1 MHNRWS
7 TDAAE
12 KLTGLDLLVYTTRL
26 IGADPTL
33 VLWGGGNSSLK
44 ALCADHTGREVRVLW
59 IKGSGSDMRT
69 AAPQNFTALRLD
81 ELLPLQHR
89 DQMTDE
95 DMVAYQI
102 RCMLQPGQP
111 NPSVETLLHAFIP
124 APHIYHTHAD
134 AICAL
139 LDVPDSRSILQEV
152 YGERIGVVPYRRP
165 GFALAKLVSQEV
177 NGQRDIEALFLD
189 KHGLVTWGESAEE
202 AYMKTV
208 QAVHKA
214 EKFATT
220 KKIQNGWT
228 APTQGV
234 SLPRPRH
241 LDYAVR
247 LALTLRKTIST
258 QERKVLAYDDSAEV
272 LAFLNA
278 PNAKEVAEVGP
289 FTPDHM
295 LHTKAKPLFVEL
307 PQAVALDDIPAVV
320 EKAVDSYRENYL
332 QAFEQYKTPGLRML
346 DPYPRVI
353 LIPGIGMFISGKDRR
368 ACRIAQDLYLHTMSV
383 GLTCSSIAHYTA
395 LSPRDQFE
403 FEYWPLELYKLS
415 LLPPEKEMSRRI
427 VLITGAAGAIG
438 QAIAARLVAAGASVI
453 LTDVNAERL
462 QSLSEEL
469 NQKSGEQNS
478 IAIPLDVSHE
488 SSVIDSFQKAILA
501 YGGLDVIVSN
511 AGIARPGAVENLSL
525 QDWQASLSVNS
536 TGHFLICRE
545 AMRAFR
551 RQGMGG
557 NIVVVATKNIVAPGK
572 DFGAYSASKAAQAQ
586 LARVL
591 AIEGADYGVRVN
603 MVNPDA
609 IIEGSGLWSQEV
621 REGRAAAYGIP
632 VDKLEHYYAM
642 RNLLKTKVTGQDV
655 AEAVLFLASDRSAK
669 TTGTM
674 IAVDGG
680 VREAFPR

>member
-1 MHNRWS
+1 MQNRWS
-7 TDAAE
+7 THAAE

-26 IGADPTL
+26 IGADPAL

-44 ALCADHTGREVRVLW
+44 GVCADHAGRDVRVLW
-59 IKGSGSDMRT
+59 VKGSGSDMRT
-69 AAPQNFTALRLD
+69 ATPQNFTALRLD
-81 ELLPLQHR
+81 DLLPLQR
-89 DQMTDE
+89 REQMTDE

-102 RCMLQPGQP
+102 RCMLEPGQP

-139 LDVPDSRSILQEV
+139 LDVPDSRSILQEA
-152 YGERIGVVPYRRP
+152 YGERIGMVPYRRP
-165 GFALAKLVSQEV
+165 GFALAKSVSQVVHEH
-177 NGQRDIEALFLD
+177 GDIDALFLD

-208 QAVHKA
+208 QAVHRA
-214 EKFATT
+214 EQFATT

-228 APTQGV
+228 GPAQVT
-234 SLPRPRH
+234 SLPH
-241 LDYAVR
+241 HHDYAVR
-247 LALTLRKTIST
+247 LSLSLRKAIST
-258 QERKVLAYDDSAEV
+258 RERKVLIFDDSAEV
-272 LAFLNA
+272 LSFLNA
-278 PNAKEVAEVGP
+278 PNAKEVAAVGP

-295 LHTKAKPLFVEL
+295 LHTKPRPLFVDV
-307 PQAVALDDIPAVV
+307 PQSVALDDIPALV
-320 EKAVDSYRENYL
+320 EKAVDTYRENYV
-332 QAFEQYKTPGLRML
+332 QTFEQYKTPGLRML

-353 LIPGIGMFISGKDRR
+353 LIPGIGMFISGKNRR
-368 ACRIAQDLYLHTMSV
+368 ACRIAHELYLHTMTV
-383 GLTCSSIAHYTA
+383 GLTCASIAHYTG
-395 LSPRDQFE
+395 LSSKDQFE
-403 FEYWPLELYKLS
+403 FEYWPLELYKLT

-427 VLITGAAGAIG
+427 VLVTGAAGAIG
-438 QAIAARLVAAGASVI
+438 QAIAEKLVAAGASVI
-453 LTDVNAERL
+453 LTDVNAEPLQRL
-462 QSLSEEL
+462 SDEL
-469 NQKSGEQNS
+469 NQKSGEHNTV
-478 IAIPLDVSHE
+478 AIPIDVSSE
-488 SSVIDSFQKAILA
+488 SSVTEGFRRAILA
-501 YGGLDVIVSN
+501 YGGLDVVVSN
-511 AGIARPGAVENLSL
+511 AGIARAGAVEYLSL
-525 QDWQASLSVNS
+525 QDWQDSLSVNS

-545 AMRAFR
+545 AMRTFR

-557 NIVVVATKNIVAPGK
+557 NIVVVSTKNVLAPGK

-591 AIEGADYGVRVN
+591 ALEGGDYGVRVN

-609 IIEGSGLWSQEV
+609 VIEGSGLWSKEV
-621 REGRAAAYGIP
+621 REGRAAAYGIS

-642 RNLLKTKVTGQDV
+642 RNLLKTNITGHDV
-655 AEAVLFLASDRSAK
+655 AEAVLFLASDRSSK

>member
-1 MHNRWS
+1 MQNRWS
-7 TDAAE
+7 THAAE

-26 IGADPTL
+26 IGADPAL

-44 ALCADHTGREVRVLW
+44 GVCADHAGRDVRVLW
-59 IKGSGSDMRT
+59 VKGSGSDMRT
-69 AAPQNFTALRLD
+69 ATPQNFTALRLD
-81 ELLPLQHR
+81 DLLPLQR
-89 DQMTDE
+89 REQMTDE

-102 RCMLQPGQP
+102 RCMLEPGQP

-139 LDVPDSRSILQEV
+139 LDVPDSRSILQEA
-152 YGERIGVVPYRRP
+152 YGERIGMVPYRRP
-165 GFALAKLVSQEV
+165 GFALAKSVSQVVHEH
-177 NGQRDIEALFLD
+177 GDIDALFLD

-208 QAVHKA
+208 QAVHRA
-214 EKFATT
+214 EQFATT

-228 APTQGV
+228 GPAQVT
-234 SLPRPRH
+234 SLPH
-241 LDYAVR
+241 HHDYAVR
-247 LALTLRKTIST
+247 LSLSLRKAIST
-258 QERKVLAYDDSAEV
+258 RERKVLIFDDSAEV
-272 LAFLNA
+272 LSFLNA
-278 PNAKEVAEVGP
+278 PNAKEVAAVGP

-295 LHTKAKPLFVEL
+295 LHTKPRPLFVDV
-307 PQAVALDDIPAVV
+307 PQSVALDDIPALV
-320 EKAVDSYRENYL
+320 EKAVDTYRENYV

-353 LIPGIGMFISGKDRR
+353 LIPGIGMFISGKNRR
-368 ACRIAQDLYLHTMSV
+368 ACRIAHELYLHTMTV
-383 GLTCSSIAHYTA
+383 GLTCASIAHYTG
-395 LSPRDQFE
+395 LSSKDQFE
-403 FEYWPLELYKLS
+403 FEYWPLELYKLT

-427 VLITGAAGAIG
+427 VLVTGAAGAIG
-438 QAIAARLVAAGASVI
+438 QAIAEKLVATGASVI
-453 LTDVNAERL
+453 LTDVNAEPLQRL
-462 QSLSEEL
+462 SDEL
-469 NQKSGEQNS
+469 NQKSGEHNTV
-478 IAIPLDVSHE
+478 AIPIDVSSE
-488 SSVIDSFQKAILA
+488 SSVTEGFRRAILA
-501 YGGLDVIVSN
+501 YGGLDVVVSN
-511 AGIARPGAVENLSL
+511 AGIARAGAVEYLSL
-525 QDWQASLSVNS
+525 QDWQDSLSVNS

-545 AMRAFR
+545 AMRTFR

-557 NIVVVATKNIVAPGK
+557 NIVVVSTKNVLAPGK

-591 AIEGADYGVRVN
+591 ALEGGDYGVRVN

-609 IIEGSGLWSQEV
+609 VIEGSGLWSKEV
-621 REGRAAAYGIP
+621 REGRAAAYGIS

-642 RNLLKTKVTGQDV
+642 RNLLKTNITGHDV
-655 AEAVLFLASDRSAK
+655 AEAVLFLASDRSSK

>member
-1 MHNRWS
+1 MQNRWS
-7 TDAAE
+7 THAAE

-26 IGADPTL
+26 IGADPAL

-44 ALCADHTGREVRVLW
+44 GVCADHAGRDVRVLW
-59 IKGSGSDMRT
+59 VKGSGSDMRT
-69 AAPQNFTALRLD
+69 ATPQNFTALRLD
-81 ELLPLQHR
+81 DLLPLQR
-89 DQMTDE
+89 REQMTDE

-102 RCMLQPGQP
+102 RCMLEPGQP

-139 LDVPDSRSILQEV
+139 LDVPDSRSILQEA
-152 YGERIGVVPYRRP
+152 YGERIGMVPYRRP
-165 GFALAKLVSQEV
+165 GFALAKSVSQVVHEH
-177 NGQRDIEALFLD
+177 GDIDALFLD

-208 QAVHKA
+208 QAVHRA
-214 EKFATT
+214 EQFATT

-228 APTQGV
+228 GPAQVT
-234 SLPRPRH
+234 SLPH
-241 LDYAVR
+241 HHDYAVR
-247 LALTLRKTIST
+247 LSLSLRKAIST
-258 QERKVLAYDDSAEV
+258 RERKVLIFDDSAEV
-272 LAFLNA
+272 LSFLNA
-278 PNAKEVAEVGP
+278 PNAKEVAAVGP

-295 LHTKAKPLFVEL
+295 LHTKPRPLFVDV
-307 PQAVALDDIPAVV
+307 PQSVALDDIPALV
-320 EKAVDSYRENYL
+320 EKAVDTYRENYV
-332 QAFEQYKTPGLRML
+332 QTFEQYKTPGLRML

-353 LIPGIGMFISGKDRR
+353 LIPGIGMFISGKNRR
-368 ACRIAQDLYLHTMSV
+368 ACRIAHELYLHTMTV
-383 GLTCSSIAHYTA
+383 GLTCASIAHYTG
-395 LSPRDQFE
+395 LSSKDQFE
-403 FEYWPLELYKLS
+403 FEYWPLELYKLT

-427 VLITGAAGAIG
+427 VLVTGAAGAIG
-438 QAIAARLVAAGASVI
+438 QAIAEKLVATGASVI
-453 LTDVNAERL
+453 LTDVNAEPLQRL
-462 QSLSEEL
+462 SDEL
-469 NQKSGEQNS
+469 NQKSGEHNTV
-478 IAIPLDVSHE
+478 AIPIDVSSE
-488 SSVIDSFQKAILA
+488 SSVTEGFRRAILA
-501 YGGLDVIVSN
+501 YGGLDVVVSN
-511 AGIARPGAVENLSL
+511 AGIARAGAVEYLSL
-525 QDWQASLSVNS
+525 QDWQDSLSVNS

-545 AMRAFR
+545 AMRTFR

-557 NIVVVATKNIVAPGK
+557 NIVVVSTKNVLAPGK

-591 AIEGADYGVRVN
+591 ALEGGDYGVRVN

-609 IIEGSGLWSQEV
+609 VIEGSGLWSKEV
-621 REGRAAAYGIP
+621 REGRAAAYGIS

-642 RNLLKTKVTGQDV
+642 RNLLKTNITGHDV
-655 AEAVLFLASDRSAK
+655 AEAVLFLASDRSSK

>member
-1 MHNRWS
+1 MQNRWS
-7 TDAAE
+7 THAAE

-26 IGADPTL
+26 IGADPAL

-44 ALCADHTGREVRVLW
+44 GVCADHAGRDVRVLW
-59 IKGSGSDMRT
+59 VKGSGSDMRT
-69 AAPQNFTALRLD
+69 ATPQNFTALRLD
-81 ELLPLQHR
+81 DLLPLQR
-89 DQMTDE
+89 REQMTDE

-102 RCMLQPGQP
+102 RCMLEPGQP

-139 LDVPDSRSILQEV
+139 LDVPDSRSILQEA
-152 YGERIGVVPYRRP
+152 YGERIGMVPYRRP
-165 GFALAKLVSQEV
+165 GFALAKSVSQVVHEH
-177 NGQRDIEALFLD
+177 GDIDALFLD

-208 QAVHKA
+208 QAVHRA
-214 EKFATT
+214 EQFATT

-228 APTQGV
+228 GPAQVT
-234 SLPRPRH
+234 SLPH
-241 LDYAVR
+241 HHDYAVR
-247 LALTLRKTIST
+247 LSLSLRKAIST
-258 QERKVLAYDDSAEV
+258 RERKVLIFDDSAEV
-272 LAFLNA
+272 LSFLNA
-278 PNAKEVAEVGP
+278 PNAKEVAAVGP

-295 LHTKAKPLFVEL
+295 LHTKPRPLFVDV
-307 PQAVALDDIPAVV
+307 PPSVALDDIPALV
-320 EKAVDSYRENYL
+320 EKAVDTYRENYV

-353 LIPGIGMFISGKDRR
+353 LIPGIGMFISGKNRR
-368 ACRIAQDLYLHTMSV
+368 ACRIAHELYLHTMTV
-383 GLTCSSIAHYTA
+383 GLTCASIAHYTG
-395 LSPRDQFE
+395 LSSKDQFE
-403 FEYWPLELYKLS
+403 FEYWPLELYKLT

-427 VLITGAAGAIG
+427 VLVTGAAGAIG
-438 QAIAARLVAAGASVI
+438 QAIAEKLVATGASVI
-453 LTDVNAERL
+453 LTDVNAEPLQRL
-462 QSLSEEL
+462 SDEL
-469 NQKSGEQNS
+469 NQKSGEHNTV
-478 IAIPLDVSHE
+478 AIPIDVSSE
-488 SSVIDSFQKAILA
+488 SSVTEGFRRAILA
-501 YGGLDVIVSN
+501 YGGLDVVVSN
-511 AGIARPGAVENLSL
+511 AGIARAGAVEYLSL
-525 QDWQASLSVNS
+525 QDWQDSLSVNS

-545 AMRAFR
+545 AMRTFR

-557 NIVVVATKNIVAPGK
+557 NIVVVSTKNVLAPGK

-591 AIEGADYGVRVN
+591 ALEGGDYGVRVN

-609 IIEGSGLWSQEV
+609 VIEGSGLWSKEV
-621 REGRAAAYGIP
+621 REGRAAAYGIS

-642 RNLLKTKVTGQDV
+642 RNLLKTNITGHDV
-655 AEAVLFLASDRSAK
+655 AEAVLFLASDRSSK

>member
-1 MHNRWS
+1 MQNRWS
-7 TDAAE
+7 THAAE

-26 IGADPTL
+26 IGADPAL

-44 ALCADHTGREVRVLW
+44 GVCADHAGRDVRVLW
-59 IKGSGSDMRT
+59 VKGSGSDMRT
-69 AAPQNFTALRLD
+69 ATPQNFTALRLD
-81 ELLPLQHR
+81 DLMPLQR
-89 DQMTDE
+89 REQMTDE

-102 RCMLQPGQP
+102 RCMLEPGQP

-139 LDVPDSRSILQEV
+139 LDVPDSRSILQEA
-152 YGERIGVVPYRRP
+152 YGERIGMVPYRRP
-165 GFALAKLVSQEV
+165 GFALAKSVSQVVHEH
-177 NGQRDIEALFLD
+177 GDIDALFLD

-208 QAVHKA
+208 QAVHRA
-214 EKFATT
+214 EQFATT

-228 APTQGV
+228 GPAQVT
-234 SLPRPRH
+234 SLPH
-241 LDYAVR
+241 HHDYAVR
-247 LALTLRKTIST
+247 LSLSLRKAIST
-258 QERKVLAYDDSAEV
+258 RERKVLIFDDSAEV
-272 LAFLNA
+272 LSFLNA
-278 PNAKEVAEVGP
+278 PNAKEVAAVGP

-295 LHTKAKPLFVEL
+295 LHTKPRPLFVDV
-307 PQAVALDDIPAVV
+307 PPSVALDDIPALV
-320 EKAVDSYRENYL
+320 EKAVDTYRENYV

-353 LIPGIGMFISGKDRR
+353 LIPGIGMFISGKNRR
-368 ACRIAQDLYLHTMSV
+368 ACRIAHELYLHTMTV
-383 GLTCSSIAHYTA
+383 GLTCASIAHYTG
-395 LSPRDQFE
+395 LSSKDQFE
-403 FEYWPLELYKLS
+403 FEYWPLELYKLT

-427 VLITGAAGAIG
+427 VLVTGAAGAIG
-438 QAIAARLVAAGASVI
+438 QAIAEKLVAAGASVI
-453 LTDVNAERL
+453 LTDVNAEPLQRL
-462 QSLSEEL
+462 SDEL
-469 NQKSGEQNS
+469 NQKSGEHNTV
-478 IAIPLDVSHE
+478 AIPIDVSSE
-488 SSVIDSFQKAILA
+488 SSVTEGFRRAILA
-501 YGGLDVIVSN
+501 YGGLDVVVSN
-511 AGIARPGAVENLSL
+511 AGIARAGAVEYLSL
-525 QDWQASLSVNS
+525 QDWQDSLSVNS

-545 AMRAFR
+545 AMRTFR

-557 NIVVVATKNIVAPGK
+557 NIVVVSTKNVLAPGK

-591 AIEGADYGVRVN
+591 ALEGGDYGVRVN

-609 IIEGSGLWSQEV
+609 VIEGSGLWSKEV
-621 REGRAAAYGIP
+621 REGRAAAYGIS

-642 RNLLKTKVTGQDV
+642 RNLLKTNITGHDV
-655 AEAVLFLASDRSAK
+655 AEAVLFLASDRSSK

>member
-1 MHNRWS
+1 MQNRWS
-7 TDAAE
+7 THAAE

-26 IGADPTL
+26 IGADPAL

-44 ALCADHTGREVRVLW
+44 GVCADHAGRDVRVLW
-59 IKGSGSDMRT
+59 VKGSGSDMRT
-69 AAPQNFTALRLD
+69 ATPQNFTALRLD
-81 ELLPLQHR
+81 DLLPLQR
-89 DQMTDE
+89 REQMTDE

-102 RCMLQPGQP
+102 RYMLEPGQP

-139 LDVPDSRSILQEV
+139 LDVPDSRSILQEA
-152 YGERIGVVPYRRP
+152 YGERIGMVPYRRP
-165 GFALAKLVSQEV
+165 GFALAKSVSQVVHEH
-177 NGQRDIEALFLD
+177 GDIDALFLD

-208 QAVHKA
+208 QAVHRA
-214 EKFATT
+214 EQFATT

-228 APTQGV
+228 GPAQVT
-234 SLPRPRH
+234 SLPH
-241 LDYAVR
+241 HHDYAVR
-247 LALTLRKTIST
+247 LSLSLRKAIST
-258 QERKVLAYDDSAEV
+258 RERKVLIFDDSAEV
-272 LAFLNA
+272 LSFLNA
-278 PNAKEVAEVGP
+278 PNAKEVAAVGP

-295 LHTKAKPLFVEL
+295 LHTKPRPLFVDV
-307 PQAVALDDIPAVV
+307 PQSVALDDIPALV
-320 EKAVDSYRENYL
+320 EKAVDTYRENYV

-353 LIPGIGMFISGKDRR
+353 LIPGIGMFISGKNRR
-368 ACRIAQDLYLHTMSV
+368 ACRIAHELYLHTMTV
-383 GLTCSSIAHYTA
+383 GLTCASIAHYTG
-395 LSPRDQFE
+395 LSSKDQFE
-403 FEYWPLELYKLS
+403 FEYWPLELYKLT

-427 VLITGAAGAIG
+427 VLVTGAAGAIG
-438 QAIAARLVAAGASVI
+438 QAIAEKLVAAGASVI
-453 LTDVNAERL
+453 LTDVNAEPLQRL
-462 QSLSEEL
+462 SDEL
-469 NQKSGEQNS
+469 NQKSGEHNTV
-478 IAIPLDVSHE
+478 AIPIDVSSE
-488 SSVIDSFQKAILA
+488 SSVTEGFRRAILA
-501 YGGLDVIVSN
+501 YGGLDVVVSN
-511 AGIARPGAVENLSL
+511 AGIARAGAVEYLSL
-525 QDWQASLSVNS
+525 QDWQDSLSVNS

-545 AMRAFR
+545 AMRTFR

-557 NIVVVATKNIVAPGK
+557 NIVVVSTKNVLAPGK

-591 AIEGADYGVRVN
+591 ALEGGDYGVRVN

-609 IIEGSGLWSQEV
+609 VIEGSGLWSKEV
-621 REGRAAAYGIP
+621 REGRAAAYGIS

-642 RNLLKTKVTGQDV
+642 RNLLKTNITGHDV
-655 AEAVLFLASDRSAK
+655 AEAVLFLASDRSSK

>member
-1 MHNRWS
+1 MQNRWS
-7 TDAAE
+7 THAAE

-26 IGADPTL
+26 IGADPAL

-44 ALCADHTGREVRVLW
+44 SVCADHAGRDVRVLW
-59 IKGSGSDMRT
+59 VKGSGSDMRT
-69 AAPQNFTALRLD
+69 ATPQNFTALRLD
-81 ELLPLQHR
+81 DLLPLQR
-89 DQMTDE
+89 REQMTDE

-102 RCMLQPGQP
+102 RCMLEPGQP

-139 LDVPDSRSILQEV
+139 LDVPDSRSILQEA
-152 YGERIGVVPYRRP
+152 YGERIGMVPYRRP
-165 GFALAKLVSQEV
+165 GFALAKSVSQVVHEH
-177 NGQRDIEALFLD
+177 GDIDALFLD

-202 AYMKTV
+202 AYLKTV
-208 QAVHKA
+208 QAVHRA
-214 EKFATT
+214 EQFATT

-228 APTQGV
+228 APVQVT
-234 SLPRPRH
+234 SLPH
-241 LDYAVR
+241 HHDYAVR
-247 LALTLRKTIST
+247 LALSLRKAIST
-258 QERKVLAYDDSAEV
+258 HERKVLIFDDSAEV
-272 LAFLNA
+272 LSFLNA
-278 PNAKEVAEVGP
+278 PNAKEVAAVGP

-295 LHTKAKPLFVEL
+295 LHTKPRPLFVDV
-307 PQAVALDDIPAVV
+307 PQSVALDDIPALV
-320 EKAVDSYRENYL
+320 EKAVDTYRENYV

-353 LIPGIGMFISGKDRR
+353 LIPGIGMFISGKNRR
-368 ACRIAQDLYLHTMSV
+368 ACRIAHELYLHTMTV
-383 GLTCSSIAHYTA
+383 GLTCASIAHYTG
-395 LSPRDQFE
+395 LSSKDQFE
-403 FEYWPLELYKLS
+403 FEYWPLELYKLT

-427 VLITGAAGAIG
+427 VLVTGAAGAIG
-438 QAIAARLVAAGASVI
+438 QAIAEKLVAAGASVI
-453 LTDVNAERL
+453 LTDVNAEPLQRL
-462 QSLSEEL
+462 SDEL
-469 NQKSGEQNS
+469 NQKSGEHNTV
-478 IAIPLDVSHE
+478 AIPIDVSSE
-488 SSVIDSFQKAILA
+488 SSVTEGFRRAILA
-501 YGGLDVIVSN
+501 YGGLDVVVSN
-511 AGIARPGAVENLSL
+511 AGIARAGAVEYLSL
-525 QDWQASLSVNS
+525 QDWQDSLSVNS

-545 AMRAFR
+545 AMRTFR

-557 NIVVVATKNIVAPGK
+557 NIVVVSTKNVLAPGK

-591 AIEGADYGVRVN
+591 ALEGGDYGVRVN

-609 IIEGSGLWSQEV
+609 VIEGSGLWSKEV
-621 REGRAAAYGIP
+621 REGRAAAYGIS

-642 RNLLKTKVTGQDV
+642 RNLLKTNITGHDV
-655 AEAVLFLASDRSAK
+655 AEAVLFLASDRSSK

>member
-1 MHNRWS
+1 MKNRWS

-12 KLTGLDLLVYTTRL
+12 KLSGLDLLVYTTRL
-26 IGADPTL
+26 VGADPTL

-44 ALCADHTGREVRVLW
+44 TRCADHTGREVRVLW
-59 IKGSGSDMRT
+59 VKGSGSDMRT
-69 AAPQNFTALRLD
+69 ATAQNFTALRLD
-81 ELLPLQHR
+81 DLLLLQQR
-89 DQMTDE
+89 DQMADE
-95 DMVAYQI
+95 DMVAYQM
-102 RCMLQPGQP
+102 RCMLEPGQP

-139 LDVPDSRSILQEV
+139 LDVPDSRSILQDV
-152 YGERIGVVPYRRP
+152 YGERIGMVPYRRP
-165 GFALAKLVSQEV
+165 GFALAKSVSRVVHEQ
-177 NGQRDIEALFLD
+177 GDIDALFLD

-214 EKFATT
+214 EKFAST
-220 KKIQNGWT
+220 KTIQNGWT
-228 APTQGV
+228 APTEETRVRRQDH
-234 SLPRPRH
+234 RH
-241 LDYAVR
+241 YAAR
-247 LALTLRKTIST
+247 LALILRRAIST
-258 QERKVLAYDDSAEV
+258 DERKLLTFDDSAEV

-295 LHTKAKPLFVEL
+295 LHTKAKPLFVDL
-307 PQAVALDDIPAVV
+307 PQSIVLDDIPAIV
-320 EKAVDSYRENYL
+320 EKAVDTYRENYV
-332 QAFEQYKTPGLRML
+332 QAFERYKTPGLRML

-353 LIPGIGMFISGKDRR
+353 LIPGIGMFISGKNRR
-368 ACRIAQDLYLHTMSV
+368 ACRIAHELYLHTMSV
-383 GLTCSSIAHYTA
+383 GQTCASIAHYTG
-395 LSPRDQFE
+395 LSSKDQFE
-403 FEYWPLELYKLS
+403 FEYWPLELYKLT

-427 VLITGAAGAIG
+427 VLVTGAAGAIG
-438 QAIAARLVAAGASVI
+438 RAIAARLVAAGASVI
-453 LTDVNAERL
+453 LTDVHAEPL
-462 QSLSEEL
+462 QRLSEEL
-469 NQKSGEQNS
+469 NQKSGEHNTV
-478 IAIPLDVSHE
+478 AIPMDVCHE
-488 SSVIDSFQKAILA
+488 SSVTEGFQRAILA

-511 AGIARPGAVENLSL
+511 AGIARPGAVEDLSL
-525 QDWQASLSVNS
+525 RDWQESLSVNS
-536 TGHFLICRE
+536 TGHFLVCRE
-545 AMRAFR
+545 AMRAFH

-557 NIVVVATKNIVAPGK
+557 NIVVVSTKNVLAPGK

-591 AIEGADYGVRVN
+591 ALEGGEYGVRVN

-609 IIEGSGLWSQEV
+609 VIEGSGLWSKEV
-621 REGRAAAYGIP
+621 REARAAAYGIP
-632 VDKLEHYYAM
+632 VEKLEHYYAM
-642 RNLLKTKVTGQDV
+642 RNLLKTNITGQDV
-655 AEAVLFLASDRSAK
+655 AEAVLFLASDRSSK

>member
-1 MHNRWS
+1 MQNRWS
-7 TDAAE
+7 THAAE

-26 IGADPTL
+26 IGADPAL

-44 ALCADHTGREVRVLW
+44 GVCADHAGRDVRVLW
-59 IKGSGSDMRT
+59 VKGSGSDMRT
-69 AAPQNFTALRLD
+69 ATPQNFTALRLD
-81 ELLPLQHR
+81 DLLPLQR
-89 DQMTDE
+89 REQMTDE

-102 RCMLQPGQP
+102 RCMLEPGQP

-139 LDVPDSRSILQEV
+139 LDVPDSRSILQEA
-152 YGERIGVVPYRRP
+152 YGERIGMVPYRRP
-165 GFALAKLVSQEV
+165 GFALAKSVSQVVHEH
-177 NGQRDIEALFLD
+177 GDIDALFLD

-208 QAVHKA
+208 QAVHRA
-214 EKFATT
+214 EQFATT

-228 APTQGV
+228 GPAQVT
-234 SLPRPRH
+234 SLPH
-241 LDYAVR
+241 HHDYAVR
-247 LALTLRKTIST
+247 LSLSLRKAIST
-258 QERKVLAYDDSAEV
+258 RERKVLIFDDSAEV
-272 LAFLNA
+272 LSFLNA
-278 PNAKEVAEVGP
+278 PNAKEVAAVGP

-295 LHTKAKPLFVEL
+295 LHTKPRPLFVDV
-307 PQAVALDDIPAVV
+307 PPSVALDDIPALV
-320 EKAVDSYRENYL
+320 EKAVDTYRENYV

-353 LIPGIGMFISGKDRR
+353 LIPGIGMFISGKNRR
-368 ACRIAQDLYLHTMSV
+368 ACRIAHELYLHTMTV
-383 GLTCSSIAHYTA
+383 GLTCASIAHYTG
-395 LSPRDQFE
+395 LSSKDQFE
-403 FEYWPLELYKLS
+403 FEYWPLELYKLT

-427 VLITGAAGAIG
+427 VLVTGAAGAIG
-438 QAIAARLVAAGASVI
+438 QAIAEKLVAAGASVI
-453 LTDVNAERL
+453 LTDVNAEPLQRL
-462 QSLSEEL
+462 SDEL
-469 NQKSGEQNS
+469 NQKSGEHNTV
-478 IAIPLDVSHE
+478 AIPIDVSSE
-488 SSVIDSFQKAILA
+488 SSVTEGFRRAILA
-501 YGGLDVIVSN
+501 YGGLDVVVSN
-511 AGIARPGAVENLSL
+511 AGIARAGAVEYLSL
-525 QDWQASLSVNS
+525 QDWQDSLSVNS

-545 AMRAFR
+545 AMRTFR

-557 NIVVVATKNIVAPGK
+557 NIVVVSTKNVLAPGK

-591 AIEGADYGVRVN
+591 ALEGGDYGVRVN

-609 IIEGSGLWSQEV
+609 VIEGSGLWSKEV
-621 REGRAAAYGIP
+621 REGRAAAYGIS

-642 RNLLKTKVTGQDV
+642 RNLLKTNITGHDV
-655 AEAVLFLASDRSAK
+655 AEAVLFLASDRSSK

>member
-1 MHNRWS
+1 MQNRWS
-7 TDAAE
+7 TEAAE

-44 ALCADHTGREVRVLW
+44 AVCADHTGRETRVLW

-69 AAPQNFTALRLD
+69 ATPQNFTALRLD
-81 ELLPLQHR
+81 ELLPLLGR
-89 DQMTDE
+89 DHMTDE

-139 LDVPDSRSILQEV
+139 LDVPDSRSILEEV
-152 YGERIGVVPYRRP
+152 YGERIGMVPYRRP
-165 GFALAKLVSQEV
+165 GFDLAKLVSHVVHE
-177 NGQRDIEALFLD
+177 QRDIEALFLD

-202 AYMKTV
+202 AYVKTV

-220 KKIQNGWT
+220 KKTQNSWT
-228 APTQGV
+228 APPQGAG
-234 SLPRPRH
+234 LPRHRH
-241 LDYAVR
+241 RDSAVR
-247 LALTLRKTIST
+247 FALALRKTISAR
-258 QERKVLAYDDSAEV
+258 ERKVLIYDDSPEV

-278 PNAKEVAEVGP
+278 PDAKEIAEVGP
-289 FTPDHM
+289 FTPDHI
-295 LHTKAKPLFVEL
+295 LHTKAKPLFIEW
-307 PQAVALDDIPAVV
+307 PHAISLDGINAVV
-320 EKAVDSYRENYL
+320 EKAVESYRVNYL
-332 QAFEQYKTPGLRML
+332 QVFEQYKTPGIRML

-368 ACRIAQDLYLHTMSV
+368 ACRIAHELYLHTMSV
-383 GLTCSSIAHYTA
+383 GQTCSSIARYTG
-395 LSPRDQFE
+395 LSSREQCE
-403 FEYWPLELYKLS
+403 FEYWPLELYKLT

-438 QAIAARLVAAGASVI
+438 RAIAARLVAAGASVI
-453 LTDVNAERL
+453 LTDVNAEML
-462 QSLSEEL
+462 QRLSEDL
-469 NQKSGEQNS
+469 NQKSGEQNTV
-478 IAIPLDVSHE
+478 AIPLDVSRE
-488 SSVIDSFQKAILA
+488 SSVMDGFQKAILA
-501 YGGLDVIVSN
+501 YGGLDVVVSN
-511 AGIARPGAVENLSL
+511 AGIARTGAVENLSL
-525 QDWQASLSVNS
+525 QDWDASLSVNA

-551 RQGMGG
+551 RQSLGG

-591 AIEGADYGVRVN
+591 AIEGGDDGVRVN

-609 IIEGSGLWSQEV
+609 VIEGSGLWSQEV
-621 REGRAAAYGIP
+621 REARAAAYGIP
-632 VDKLEHYYAM
+632 VEKLEHYYAM
-642 RNLLKTKVTGQDV
+642 RNLLKTKITGQDV
-655 AEAVLFLASDRSAK
+655 AEAVLFLASDRSSK

>member
-1 MHNRWS
+1 MQNRWS
-7 TDAAE
+7 THAAE

-26 IGADPTL
+26 IGADPAL

-44 ALCADHTGREVRVLW
+44 GVCADHAGRDVRVLW
-59 IKGSGSDMRT
+59 VKGSGSDMRT
-69 AAPQNFTALRLD
+69 ATPQNFTALRLD
-81 ELLPLQHR
+81 DLMPLQR
-89 DQMTDE
+89 REQMTDE

-102 RCMLQPGQP
+102 RCMLEPGQP

-139 LDVPDSRSILQEV
+139 LDVPDSRSILQEA
-152 YGERIGVVPYRRP
+152 YGERIGMVPYRRP
-165 GFALAKLVSQEV
+165 GFALAKSVSQVVHEH
-177 NGQRDIEALFLD
+177 GDIDALFLD

-208 QAVHKA
+208 QAVHRA
-214 EKFATT
+214 EQFATT

-228 APTQGV
+228 GPAQVT
-234 SLPRPRH
+234 SLPH
-241 LDYAVR
+241 HHDYAVR
-247 LALTLRKTIST
+247 LSLSLRKAIST
-258 QERKVLAYDDSAEV
+258 RERKVLIFDDSAEV
-272 LAFLNA
+272 LSFLNA
-278 PNAKEVAEVGP
+278 PNAKEVAAVGP

-295 LHTKAKPLFVEL
+295 LHTKPRPLFVDV
-307 PQAVALDDIPAVV
+307 PQSVALDDIPALV
-320 EKAVDSYRENYL
+320 EKAVDTYRENYV

-353 LIPGIGMFISGKDRR
+353 LIPGIGMFISGKNRR
-368 ACRIAQDLYLHTMSV
+368 ACRIAHELYLHTMTV
-383 GLTCSSIAHYTA
+383 GLTCASIAHYTG
-395 LSPRDQFE
+395 LSSKDQFE
-403 FEYWPLELYKLS
+403 FEYWPLELYKLT

-427 VLITGAAGAIG
+427 VLVTGAAGAIG
-438 QAIAARLVAAGASVI
+438 QAIAEKLVAAGASVI
-453 LTDVNAERL
+453 LTDVNAEPLQRL
-462 QSLSEEL
+462 SDEL
-469 NQKSGEQNS
+469 NQKSGEHNTV
-478 IAIPLDVSHE
+478 AIPIDVSSE
-488 SSVIDSFQKAILA
+488 SSVTEGFRRAILA
-501 YGGLDVIVSN
+501 YGGLDVVVSN
-511 AGIARPGAVENLSL
+511 AGIARAGAVEYLSL
-525 QDWQASLSVNS
+525 QDWQDSLSVNS

-545 AMRAFR
+545 AMRTFR

-557 NIVVVATKNIVAPGK
+557 NIVVVSTKNVLAPGK

-591 AIEGADYGVRVN
+591 ALEGGDYGVRVN

-609 IIEGSGLWSQEV
+609 VIEGSGLWSKEV
-621 REGRAAAYGIP
+621 REGRAAAYGIS

-642 RNLLKTKVTGQDV
+642 RNLLKTNITGHDV
-655 AEAVLFLASDRSAK
+655 AEAVLFLASDRSSK

>member
-1 MHNRWS
+1 MQNRWS
-7 TDAAE
+7 THAAE

-26 IGADPTL
+26 IGADPAL

-44 ALCADHTGREVRVLW
+44 GVCADHAGRDVRVLW
-59 IKGSGSDMRT
+59 VKGSGSDMRT
-69 AAPQNFTALRLD
+69 ATPQNFTALRLD
-81 ELLPLQHR
+81 DLLTLQR
-89 DQMTDE
+89 REQMTDE

-102 RCMLQPGQP
+102 RCMLEPGQP

-139 LDVPDSRSILQEV
+139 LDVPDSRSILQEA
-152 YGERIGVVPYRRP
+152 YGERIGMVPYRRP
-165 GFALAKLVSQEV
+165 GFALAKSVSQVVHEH
-177 NGQRDIEALFLD
+177 GDIDALFLD

-208 QAVHKA
+208 QAVHRA
-214 EKFATT
+214 EQFATT

-228 APTQGV
+228 GPAQVT
-234 SLPRPRH
+234 SLPH
-241 LDYAVR
+241 HHDYAVR
-247 LALTLRKTIST
+247 LSLSLRKAIST
-258 QERKVLAYDDSAEV
+258 RERKVLIFDDSAEV
-272 LAFLNA
+272 LSFLNA
-278 PNAKEVAEVGP
+278 PNAKEVAAVGP

-295 LHTKAKPLFVEL
+295 LHTKPRPLFVDV
-307 PQAVALDDIPAVV
+307 PPSVALDDIPALV
-320 EKAVDSYRENYL
+320 EKAVDTYRENYV

-353 LIPGIGMFISGKDRR
+353 LIPGIGMFISGKNRR
-368 ACRIAQDLYLHTMSV
+368 ACRIAHELYLHTMTV
-383 GLTCSSIAHYTA
+383 GLTCASIAHYTG
-395 LSPRDQFE
+395 LSSKDQFE
-403 FEYWPLELYKLS
+403 FEYWPLELYKLT

-427 VLITGAAGAIG
+427 VLVTGAAGAIG
-438 QAIAARLVAAGASVI
+438 QAIAEKLVATGASVI
-453 LTDVNAERL
+453 LTDVNAEPLQRL
-462 QSLSEEL
+462 SDEL
-469 NQKSGEQNS
+469 NQKSGEHNTV
-478 IAIPLDVSHE
+478 AIPIDVSSE
-488 SSVIDSFQKAILA
+488 SSVTEGFRRAILA
-501 YGGLDVIVSN
+501 YGGLDVVVSN
-511 AGIARPGAVENLSL
+511 AGIARAGAVEYLSL
-525 QDWQASLSVNS
+525 QDWQDSLSVNS

-545 AMRAFR
+545 AMRTFR

-557 NIVVVATKNIVAPGK
+557 NIVVVSTKNVLAPGK

-591 AIEGADYGVRVN
+591 ALEGGDYGVRVN

-609 IIEGSGLWSQEV
+609 VIEGSGLWSKEV
-621 REGRAAAYGIP
+621 REGRAAAYGIS

-642 RNLLKTKVTGQDV
+642 RNLLKTNITGHDV
-655 AEAVLFLASDRSAK
+655 AEAVLFLASDRSSK

>member
-1 MHNRWS
+1 MQNRWS
-7 TDAAE
+7 THAAE

-26 IGADPTL
+26 IGADPAL

-44 ALCADHTGREVRVLW
+44 GVCADHAGRDVRVLW
-59 IKGSGSDMRT
+59 VKGSGSDMRT
-69 AAPQNFTALRLD
+69 ATPQNFTALRLD
-81 ELLPLQHR
+81 DLLPLQR
-89 DQMTDE
+89 REQMTDE

-102 RCMLQPGQP
+102 RCMLEPGQP

-139 LDVPDSRSILQEV
+139 LDVPDSRSILQEA
-152 YGERIGVVPYRRP
+152 YGERIGMVPYRRP
-165 GFALAKLVSQEV
+165 GFALAKSVSQVVHEH
-177 NGQRDIEALFLD
+177 GDIDALFLD

-208 QAVHKA
+208 QAVHRA
-214 EKFATT
+214 EQFATT

-228 APTQGV
+228 GPAQVT
-234 SLPRPRH
+234 SLPH
-241 LDYAVR
+241 HHDYAVR
-247 LALTLRKTIST
+247 LSLSLRKAIST
-258 QERKVLAYDDSAEV
+258 RERKVLIFDDSAEV
-272 LAFLNA
+272 LSFLNA
-278 PNAKEVAEVGP
+278 PNAKEVAAVGP

-295 LHTKAKPLFVEL
+295 LHTKPRPLFVDV
-307 PQAVALDDIPAVV
+307 PPSVALDDIPALV
-320 EKAVDSYRENYL
+320 EKAVDTYRENYV
-332 QAFEQYKTPGLRML
+332 QTFEQYKTPGLRML

-353 LIPGIGMFISGKDRR
+353 LIPGIGMFISGKNRR
-368 ACRIAQDLYLHTMSV
+368 ACRIAHELYLHTMTV
-383 GLTCSSIAHYTA
+383 GLTCASIAHYTG
-395 LSPRDQFE
+395 LSSKDQFE
-403 FEYWPLELYKLS
+403 FEYWPLELYKLT

-427 VLITGAAGAIG
+427 VLVTGAAGAIG
-438 QAIAARLVAAGASVI
+438 QAIAEKLVAAGASVI
-453 LTDVNAERL
+453 LTDVNAEPLQRL
-462 QSLSEEL
+462 SDEL
-469 NQKSGEQNS
+469 NQKSGEHNTV
-478 IAIPLDVSHE
+478 AIPIDVSSE
-488 SSVIDSFQKAILA
+488 SSVTEGFRRAILA
-501 YGGLDVIVSN
+501 YGGLDVVVSN
-511 AGIARPGAVENLSL
+511 AGIARAGAVEYLSL
-525 QDWQASLSVNS
+525 QDWQDSLSVNS

-545 AMRAFR
+545 AMRTFR

-557 NIVVVATKNIVAPGK
+557 NIVVVSTKNVLAPGK

-591 AIEGADYGVRVN
+591 ALEGGDYGVRVN

-609 IIEGSGLWSQEV
+609 VIEGSGLWSKEV
-621 REGRAAAYGIP
+621 REGRAAAYGIS

-642 RNLLKTKVTGQDV
+642 RNLLKTNITGHDV
-655 AEAVLFLASDRSAK
+655 AEAVLFLASDRSSK

>member
-1 MHNRWS
+1 MKNRWS

-26 IGADPTL
+26 IGADPSL

-44 ALCADHTGREVRVLW
+44 TLCADHTGREVRVLW

-69 AAPQNFTALRLD
+69 ATPQNFTALRLD
-81 ELLPLQHR
+81 ELLPLLHR
-89 DQMTDE
+89 EDMADE

-139 LDVPDSRSILQEV
+139 LDVPDSRAILQDV

-165 GFALAKLVSQEV
+165 GFALAKLASQEV
-177 NGQRDIEALFLD
+177 HEQRDVEALFLD

-202 AYMKTV
+202 AYVKTV

-220 KKIQNGWT
+220 KKIQSGWT
-228 APTQGV
+228 APTQGAG
-234 SLPRPRH
+234 PARH
-241 LDYAVR
+241 RHHDYAVR
-247 LALTLRKTIST
+247 VALALRKAIST
-258 QERKVLAYDDSAEV
+258 QERKLLTYDDSAEV

-278 PNAKEVAEVGP
+278 PQAKEVAEVGP

-295 LHTKAKPLFVEL
+295 LHTKAKPLFLEL
-307 PQAVALDDIPAVV
+307 PQAVTLDDIPAVV
-320 EKAVDSYRENYL
+320 EKAIDSYRENYL

-353 LIPGIGMFISGKDRR
+353 LIPGIGMFISGKNRR
-368 ACRIAQDLYLHTMSV
+368 ACRIAQELYLHTMSV
-383 GLTCSSIAHYTA
+383 GLTCSSIARYTA
-395 LSPRDQFE
+395 LSPKDQFE
-403 FEYWPLELYKLS
+403 FEYWPLELYKLT

-453 LTDVNAERL
+453 LTDVNAEPL
-462 QSLSEEL
+462 QRLSEEL
-469 NQKSGEQNS
+469 NQQSGEKNTV
-478 IAIPLDVSHE
+478 AIPLDVSCE
-488 SSVIDSFQKAILA
+488 SSVTDAFQQAILA
-501 YGGLDVIVSN
+501 YGGLDAIVSN
-511 AGIARPGAVENLSL
+511 AGIARAGAVENLSL
-525 QDWQASLSVNS
+525 QDWEASLSVNS

-557 NIVVVATKNIVAPGK
+557 NIVVVSTKNIVAPGK

-609 IIEGSGLWSQEV
+609 VMEGSGLWSKEV
-621 REGRAAAYGIP
+621 REARAAAYGIP

-642 RNLLKTKVTGQDV
+642 RNLLKTKITGQDV
-655 AEAVLFLASDRSAK
+655 AEAVLFLASDRSSK